1 MDPFT
6 LKPYDPPGVTIRI
19 GETDFHLPS
28 LYEWVF
34 NRSFHVN
41 PVTDRNFSKEERSRI
56 KADACHAFALEI
68 YTNMRGDN
76 MAFPYFETSLMDPN
90 MLVYYFT
97 GADQY
102 GLQQLVEICIDKNAQ
117 VFIKGFAQPLVFLV
131 HECPTILLKDL
142 GFKGTIEIVW
152 RKNQSDLQTLE
163 ILLEYRR
170 IAKECEWKISEK
182 LDICI
187 YDACFKCE
195 TIDEFIHHDD
205 YRFRVRVP
213 IQLHMRYLNAL
224 VNVLLD
230 ISHKNDIVFFS
241 KFDPDLTVGECKMM
255 TK

>member
-6 LKPYDPPGVTIRI
+6 LKPYDPPGATIRI
-19 GETDFHLPS
+19 GETDFDLPS

-34 NRSFHVN
+34 NRRFYVN
-41 PVTDRNFSKEERSRI
+41 PVTNRNFSKEERSRI
-56 KADACHAFALEI
+56 RAAACHEFALDI
-68 YTNMRGDN
+68 YTDMRGDN

-90 MLVYYFT
+90 MLVYDFT

-142 GFKGTIEIVW
+142 GFKGSIEIVW
-152 RKNQSDLQTLE
+152 RENQSDLQTLE

-182 LDICI
+182 VNKRIREV
-187 YDACFKCE
+187 CFKCE
-195 TIDEFIHHDD
+195 TVDEFVDYDD
-205 YRFRVRVP
+205 CRFRIRMP
-213 IQLHMRYLNAL
+213 LKLHMRYVNAII
-224 VNVLLD
+224 NVLLQ
-230 ISHKNDIVFFS
+230 ISEEDVTFFS
-241 KFDPDLTVGECKMM
+241 EYDPDSKVYEYK
-255 TK
+255 TKK